1 MATLVQVDGLT
12 KRYRRNG
19 VLAVDHVSFEV
30 FEGEIFSLLGPNG
43 AGKTTLISML
53 SGILAPTEGDAFI
66 GGHSIRNEPLSV
78 KRLIGVVPQE
88 VALYPTLSARE
99 NLRFWGSMYD
109 LRGKELAV
117 RVEEAL
123 DLVGLCERASDRVE
137 HFSGGM
143 KRRLNIAA
151 GLLHRPRLLFL
162 DEPTV
167 GIDPQS
173 RRRILDMVKEFN
185 AQGMT
190 IIYTT
195 HYMEEA
201 EELSHRIAVMDHG
214 HIIALGSLEELRRIV
229 GELESVRLTFRE
241 TVDVAPLVEA
251 IRALSQAQH
260 VNATDHQIVVLTPDA
275 AALLP
280 ELVALIARHQAP
292 LTSIDIER
300 PDLEAVFLH
309 LTGRSLRD

>member
-1 MATLVQVDGLT
+1 MGALVNVQGLT
-12 KRYRRNG
+12 KRYTQND

-30 FEGEIFSLLGPNG
+30 QEGEIFSLLGPNG

-53 SGILAPTEGDAFI
+53 SGILTPTDGDATI
-66 GGHSIRNEPLSV
+66 GGYSIRREPLAA

-88 VALYPTLSARE
+88 VALYPTLTARE
-99 NLRFWGSMYD
+99 NLRFWGSMYG
-109 LRGKELAV
+109 LRGRELRA

-123 DLVGLCERASDRVE
+123 ELVGLRERANDRVE
-137 HFSGGM
+137 RFSGGM
-143 KRRLNIAA
+143 KRRLNIAG

-190 IIYTT
+190 ILYTT

-201 EELSHRIAVMDHG
+201 EELSHRIAIMDHG
-214 HIIALGSLEELRRIV
+214 HIIALGILEDLRRIV
-229 GELESVRLTFRE
+229 GELETVRMTFRE
-241 TVDVAPLVEA
+241 TTDLAPLVANIEKEA
-251 IRALSQAQH
+251 LARQ
-260 VNATDHQIVVLTPDA
+260 VTTTDQQVVVLTPDA

-280 ELVALIARHQAP
+280 SLVTLVARHKAT
-292 LTSIDIER
+292 LLSLDIER

>member
-1 MATLVQVDGLT
+1 MNTLVEVNQLT
-12 KRYRRNG
+12 KRYKRNN
-19 VLAVDHVSFEV
+19 VLAVDRVSFEV
-30 FEGEIFSLLGPNG
+30 YEGEIFSLLGPNG

-53 SGILAPTEGDAFI
+53 SGVLRPTAGDAHI
-66 GGHSIRNEPLSV
+66 GGYSICHEPLAA
-78 KRLIGVVPQE
+78 KQLIGVVPQE
-88 VALYPTLSARE
+88 VALYPTLTARE
-99 NLRFWGSMYD
+99 NLRFWGSMYN
-109 LRGKELAV
+109 LSGKELTR

-123 DLVGLCERASDRVE
+123 ERVGLRERENDRVE

-173 RRRILDMVKEFN
+173 RRRILDMVEEFN
-185 AQGMT
+185 GEGMT

-201 EELSHRIAVMDHG
+201 EELSHRIAILDHG
-214 HIIALGSLEELRRIV
+214 HIIALGTLEELRRIV
-229 GELESVRLTFRE
+229 GEMESVRFTFRE
-241 TVDVAPLVEA
+241 NTDIAGLVDKLRTLPTVHQITTAN
-251 IRALSQAQH
+251 S
-260 VNATDHQIVVLTPDA
+260 QIVVLTPDA
-275 AALLP
+275 AELLP
-280 ELVALIARHQAP
+280 KAITLITEEAIP
-292 LTSIDIER
+292 LTAVDIER